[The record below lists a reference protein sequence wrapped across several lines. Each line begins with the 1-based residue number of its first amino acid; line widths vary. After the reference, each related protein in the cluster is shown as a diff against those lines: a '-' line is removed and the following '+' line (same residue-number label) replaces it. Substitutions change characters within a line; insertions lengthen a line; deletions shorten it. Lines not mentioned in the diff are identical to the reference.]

1 MISDESTIIH
11 HYPCLKSIN
20 STLGSGRPRLD
31 STRRATLP
39 HHEGSPESNHDVRR
53 ELSGFA
59 KQRRARARARRAQ
72 DDGECDRYPAV
83 YLSVYT
89 YLSLFLSERG
99 SGSVC
104 TGRTDDGRRHGLER
118 VTSLRRAGS
127 AASFRRRDDDGERGT
142 NG

>member
-1 MISDESTIIH
+1 MDRWVGVII
-11 HYPCLKSIN
+11 PCLKSI
-20 STLGSGRPRLD
+20 GSLD
-31 STRRATLP
+31 STPGSRVTLP

-83 YLSVYT
+83 YLSVYIS
-89 YLSLFLSERG
+89 LSLGTRKRKRLH
-99 SGSVC
+99 
-104 TGRTDDGRRHGLER
+104 RTDDGRRHGLER

-127 AASFRRRDDDGERGT
+127 SASFRRRDDDGERGT